1 MPQFGSAENMFAHL
15 DEVKRDTLRKK
26 LKDAKD
32 RFATNLK
39 LVRLD
44 DVPPEGTVWTLDS
57 VRRSEPDFAA
67 IRAIAKKMSLK
78 SILKEID
85 AIAGPEPPEPEN
97 DLFAFAESAP
107 EPETEPEKASDS
119 MTQMDL
125 F

>member
-1 MPQFGSAENMFAHL
+1 MFAHL

-26 LKDAKD
+26 LEDAKD

-85 AIAGPEPPEPEN
+85 AIAGPEPEEPGN
-97 DLFAFAESAP
+97 DLFAFAGTAPKP
-107 EPETEPEKASDS
+107 EPGKASDS